1 MKISN
6 FLILGI
12 LTLSTELSGQTSIAG
27 GFGVQLNK
35 YKVAENS
42 SAFEPKNGYANYG
55 LSAACIIEHEVTQ
68 IFSVA
73 LNIDFQQQKN
83 EYRIFTRN
91 SSSDKIKFQ
100 ILTIGGNLNL
110 KVYQNYLEKTKNYE
124 SLKLGFGIN
133 LNNFQNFRLRTDGVW
148 LRSGRVDFDGKE
160 LALTSNI
167 TFDHQNFKMLFS
179 IANGFKLRYDIEDL
193 IASSSWVT
201 LRFYYNFK
209 L

>member
-1 MKISN
+1 MKKSII
-6 FLILGI
+6 LILGI
-12 LTLSTELSGQTSIAG
+12 LTLSSELSGQTSIAG
-27 GFGVQLNK
+27 GFGFQFNK
-35 YKVAENS
+35 FKVAKNS
-42 SAFEPKNGYANYG
+42 SAFEPNNGYANYG
-55 LSAACIIEHEVTQ
+55 LSAVCIIEHEVTQ
-68 IFSVA
+68 TFSTSI
-73 LNIDFQQQKN
+73 NIDFQQQKN
-83 EYRIFTRN
+83 EYKISNR
-91 SSSDKIKFQ
+91 SSTSDKIKFQ
-100 ILTIGGNLNL
+100 ILTIGGNLNV

-148 LRSGRVDFDGKE
+148 LRSGRADFDGKE

-179 IANGFKLRYDIEDL
+179 ISNGFKLRYDIEDL

-201 LRFYYNFK
+201 LRFYYNFQ